1 MKSALS
7 FCIISSKVVEAMNRI
22 KQLRGEKEL
31 TQQDLAEAL
40 SVNRTAV
47 SKYELGQLDLD
58 TATIRRLCEIF
69 GVTADYLLGISAQR
83 SHQIPDADAALV
95 SAYHAAPESVRAGI
109 DALLAPYKKEETSSV
124 SAAV

>member
-1 MKSALS
+1 
-7 FCIISSKVVEAMNRI
+7 MNR
-22 KQLRGEKEL
+22 LKEL
-31 TQQDLAEAL
+31 RTEKRMKQDDLAKL
-40 SVNRTAV
+40 LHV
-47 SKYELGQLDLD
+47 SRPTVSTWEQETREMD

-109 DALLAPYKKEETSSV
+109 DALLAPYKKEDVSSI